1 MSTTF
6 TMPDRQLTWLI
17 TGCSSGFGLALT
29 NIAQSHGHKVIATS
43 RNPSRTPELV
53 AKVENAGGK
62 WLRLDV
68 NDANCA
74 HLIKDLE
81 ASGEQID
88 ILVNNAGSSVHACV
102 EQFAEEEVRG
112 QMESMYFGPARLMRE
127 AVAHMRKRRF
137 GIVVNMS
144 SGAGLEGRES
154 MGAYAPAKAAL
165 DSVSKVLAKEVAEFN
180 VRVLIVSLG
189 AFNTN
194 MPSAAASSK
203 NPLPEDYK
211 GTVVDKTIDTMAS
224 GNFYPGGDKEKAV
237 KAIYEVVMGE
247 GVGAGHEGE
256 RFLPLGKDL
265 AARVKQVQDSYSHS
279 MEVFGDICN
288 NVYRDS

>member
-6 TMPDRQLTWLI
+6 TMPNRQLTWLI

-29 NIAQSHGHKVIATS
+29 NMVQSHGHKVIATS

-53 AKVENAGGK
+53 AEVERKGGK
-62 WLRLDV
+62 WLKLDAE
-68 NDANCA
+68 DPNCA
-74 HLIKDLE
+74 DVIKDLE
-81 ASGEQID
+81 SSGQQID
-88 ILVNNAGSSVHACV
+88 VLVNNAGSSIHACV
-102 EQFAEEEVRG
+102 EQFTEEEVRR
-112 QMESMYFGPARLMRE
+112 QMESMYFGPARLIRE
-127 AVAHMRKRRF
+127 AVAHMRIRRF

-144 SGAGLEGRES
+144 SGAGLEGRET

-165 DSVSKVLAKEVAEFN
+165 DSVSKILAKEVSEFN

-194 MPSAAASSK
+194 MVNAITTSK
-203 NPLPEDYK
+203 NPMPEDYK
-211 GTVVDKTIDTMAS
+211 GSIAEKTINAM
-224 GNFYPGGDKEKAV
+224 GNGSFNPEGDKEKAV

-247 GVGAGHEGE
+247 GVGAGRQGE
-256 RFLPLGKDL
+256 RFLPLGRDL
-265 AARVKQVQDSYSHS
+265 AARVKQVQDQYSHS